1 MPLEI
6 ESSSSP
12 RRAPPPR
19 VPGGGRGVI
28 VGLVNNMPD
37 SALESTETQFTRLLE
52 AAAGTNTVRLR
63 FYSLPEVARAPAA
76 REALTARGY
85 WAIDDLQSAP
95 PDALIVTGM
104 EPSGRPLTEE
114 PYWARFVEVLEWAD
128 ANTVSSVCSCLAAHA
143 AVLHFDGV
151 QRQRLA
157 QKLFGVF
164 RHRIAPDHPFMAGL
178 AAPLSLPHSRWNNLP
193 PEALGDAGYTI
204 LSSSPDTGADSFLRQ
219 RRSLFLCFQGHPEYE
234 DVTLLKE
241 YRRDVGRFLRGEQA
255 AYPLQPRDYFSSAA
269 SAALDGF
276 RERALK
282 GPRPELLAEF
292 PTPAAAQDLRAPW
305 AGAAARIYSNWL
317 SFIAAAARPG
327 PSARQHL
334 ETQDRGAPD
343 L

>member
-6 ESSSSP
+6 ESTSSPP
-12 RRAPPPR
+12 RRAPPAR
-19 VPGGGRGVI
+19 APGGGRGLI

-52 AAAGTNTVRLR
+52 AAAGPRTVRLR
-63 FYSLPEVARAPAA
+63 FFSLPEVARAPAA

-85 WAIDDLQSAP
+85 WDINDLQSAP

-104 EPSGRPLTEE
+104 EPSGRPLTAE

-157 QKLFGVF
+157 NKLFGVF

-193 PEALGDAGYTI
+193 PEALDDAGYTI
-204 LSSSPDTGADSFLRQ
+204 LSSSQDTGADTFIRQ

-241 YRRDVGRFLRGEQA
+241 YRRDVGRFLRGEQP
-255 AYPLQPRDYFSSAA
+255 AYPLQPRDYFSPAA
-269 SAALDGF
+269 AAVLDEF

-282 GPRPELLAEF
+282 APRPELLAEF
-292 PTPAAAQDLRAPW
+292 PTTAAAKDLRAPW
-305 AGAAARIYSNWL
+305 AGAAARIYGNWL
-317 SFIAAAARPG
+317 GFIAAAARPA
-327 PSARQHL
+327 PSARHLL
-334 ETQDRGAPD
+334 ETQDSA
-343 L
+343 LEL

>member
-6 ESSSSP
+6 EPSP
-12 RRAPPPR
+12 RRASATRAPD
-19 VPGGGRGVI
+19 GARGII

-37 SALESTETQFTRLLE
+37 TALESTETQFTRLLA

-76 REALTARGY
+76 REALSARGY
-85 WAIDDLQSAP
+85 WDIDDLPAAP

-128 ANTVSSVCSCLAAHA
+128 ANTASSVCSCLAAHA

-157 QKLFGVF
+157 HKLFGVF
-164 RHRIAPDHPFMAGL
+164 RHRIVPDHPFMAGL

-193 PEALGDAGYTI
+193 PAALAEAGYTT
-204 LSSSPDTGADSFLRQ
+204 LSSSPDTGADTFIRQ

-241 YRRDVGRFLRGEQA
+241 YRRDVGRFLRAEQPT
-255 AYPLQPRDYFSSAA
+255 YPLQPRDYFSPAA
-269 SAALDGF
+269 AAALEEF

-292 PTPAAAQDLRAPW
+292 PSTAAAQDLTAPW
-305 AGAAARIYSNWL
+305 AGAAARIYGNWL
-317 SFIAAAARPG
+317 GFIAAAARPA
-327 PSARQHL
+327 PRARQHL
-334 ETQDRGAPD
+334 KLRTAVHQSHE
-343 L
+343 

>member
-6 ESSSSP
+6 ESSP
-12 RRAPPPR
+12 RRASATRTPEAA
-19 VPGGGRGVI
+19 RGVI

-52 AAAGTNTVRLR
+52 AAAGTSTVRLR

-76 REALTARGY
+76 REALAARGY
-85 WAIDDLQSAP
+85 WHIDDLQSAP

-114 PYWARFVEVLEWAD
+114 PYWPRFVEVLEWAD
-128 ANTVSSVCSCLAAHA
+128 ANTTSSICSCLAAHA

-164 RHRIAPDHPFMAGL
+164 RHRIVPDHPFMAGL

-204 LSSSPDTGADSFLRQ
+204 LSSSQDTGADTFILQ
-219 RRSLFLCFQGHPEYE
+219 RRSLFLCFQGHPEYQ

-241 YRRDVGRFLRGEQA
+241 YRRDVGRFLRGEQP
-255 AYPLQPRDYFSSAA
+255 AYPLQPRDYFCPAA
-269 SAALDGF
+269 SALLDEF

-292 PTPAAAQDLRAPW
+292 PATVARQDLRAPW
-305 AGAAARIYSNWL
+305 AGAAARIYGNWL

-327 PSARQHL
+327 AGARQTL
-334 ETQDRGAPD
+334 ETRTAVHQSYE
-343 L
+343 

>member
-6 ESSSSP
+6 DSSSRGAP
-12 RRAPPPR
+12 FTRAR
-19 VPGGGRGVI
+19 AGVRDVI

-37 SALESTETQFTRLLE
+37 SALESTETQFTRLLK
-52 AAAGTNTVRLR
+52 AAAGTYTVRLR

-76 REALTARGY
+76 REALSARGY
-85 WAIDDLQSAP
+85 WDIDDLPSAP

-157 QKLFGVF
+157 NKLFGVF

-178 AAPLSLPHSRWNNLP
+178 ATPLSLPHSRWNNLP

-204 LSSSPDTGADSFLRQ
+204 LSSSQDTGADTFIRQ

-241 YRRDVGRFLRGEQA
+241 YRRDVGRFLRAEQA
-255 AYPLQPRDYFSSAA
+255 SYPLQPRDYFSPAA
-269 SAALDGF
+269 SAVLDEF

-282 GPRPELLAEF
+282 GPRPQLLAEF
-292 PTPAAAQDLRAPW
+292 PTSAAAQDLSAPW
-305 AGAAARIYSNWL
+305 AGAAARIYGNWL
-317 SFIAAAARPG
+317 KLIAAAARPAS
-327 PSARQHL
+327 SARQHL
-334 ETQDRGAPD
+334 ETHDSGAPD